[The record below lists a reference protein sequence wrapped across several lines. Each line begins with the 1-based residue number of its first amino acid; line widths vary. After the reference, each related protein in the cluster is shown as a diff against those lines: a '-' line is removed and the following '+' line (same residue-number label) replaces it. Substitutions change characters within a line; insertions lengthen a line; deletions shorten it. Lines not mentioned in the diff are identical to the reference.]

1 MMLINVTP
9 IGMQGGEEVN
19 DLAFTEN
26 NICTAAT
33 IFDVVALPVE
43 PPMIQLAQSLNKASI
58 SGADVAVIQA

>member
-26 NICTAAT
+26 NIRTAVT
-33 IFDVVALPVE
+33 IFDVALPVE

>member
-9 IGMQGGEEVN
+9 IGMQGREEVN

-26 NICTAAT
+26 NIRTAAI

-43 PPMIQLAQSLNKASI
+43 PR
-58 SGADVAVIQA
+58 